1 MIDMDKFYFL
11 HVIAIITSLIFT
23 PIIKKIAVKINAIDV
38 PKDNRRIHKKPIP
51 LLGGAAI
58 YISFIIG
65 VFIKKGDITT
75 EELAII
81 LGATIIL
88 FGGILDDIKDIR
100 PMQKLTIQF
109 IASLCLILMG
119 VKIQLITNPFSDTMP
134 FFNIG
139 LFSTP
144 ITILW
149 VIGVTNAIN
158 LIDGLDGLAAGV
170 SLISTLTILFI
181 SILLQRNTTAFLT
194 AILSGAILGFLPYNF
209 NPASIFMGDTGAQL
223 LGFLLAA
230 ISIKGAIKS
239 AATFTIVVPIII
251 LGVPIFDTLFAMI
264 RRKLNGKP
272 IMQGDRGHLH
282 HRLLDMGL
290 SQKKTVLI
298 MYGISAVLGMIAII
312 AVQINNLNSY
322 FLLGIVIILVVILS
336 WKFDFFKH
344 KD

>member
-1 MIDMDKFYFL
+1 MDNLYFL
-11 HVIAIITSLIFT
+11 HIIAAVISFICTPLVKKVAI
-23 PIIKKIAVKINAIDV
+23 KINAIDI
-38 PKDNRRIHKKPIP
+38 PKDNRRVHKEPIP

-58 YISFIIG
+58 YVSFILS
-65 VFIKKGDITT
+65 VFVKKGNITS

-100 PMQKLTIQF
+100 PLQKLAIQL
-109 IASLCLILMG
+109 IAAFCLVIMG
-119 VKIQLITNPFSDTMP
+119 VKIQLVTNPFSDKIP

-139 LFSTP
+139 LFSVP
-144 ITILW
+144 ITIIW

-158 LIDGLDGLAAGV
+158 LIDGLDGLAAGI

-181 SILLQRNTTAFLT
+181 AILMERNTAASLT

-209 NPASIFMGDTGAQL
+209 NPATIFMGDTGAQL

-239 AATFTIVVPIII
+239 AATFTIVIPILI
-251 LGVPIFDTLFAMI
+251 LGLPIFDTLFAMI

-282 HRLLDMGL
+282 HRLLDMGM
-290 SQKKTVLI
+290 SQRKAVLT
-298 MYGISAVLGMIAII
+298 MYGISAVLGLIAII
-312 AVQINNLNSY
+312 AVQISNLNFF
-322 FLLGIVIILVVILS
+322 FLITIVVIFLVILS
-336 WKFDFFKH
+336 WKLNFLKH